1 MKWVEQDGDEEDTT
15 ILITKGIRRK
25 LGELTTGNEKLSEG
39 LERILDKLIEEK

>member
-1 MKWVEQDGDEEDTT
+1 MDWKGQPQDEEDTT

-39 LERILDKLIEEK
+39 LERILDKLIAEK